1 MTNETEIAKLKGAIH
16 VLNRVFPLLFE
27 EKELFIRC
35 MWREQALFNSQIN
48 AIQMMEAI
56 SLLLFKEGF
65 TILPL
70 EDGVSPQLYGM
81 DDNLIWRNGISV
93 AAAANHNAFQFD
105 KNRIDL
111 LRLVI
116 TILSQPLYYA
126 PDEYLL
132 VLNPFSTYFS
142 NKRAKNCKN
151 LFASLINVIISYDVQ
166 GYGVPYLSAIDHA
179 GEQETLVTL
188 ATHLLLVLIEYK
200 PPSLD
205 NLNFLIRGGHISLNK
220 VF

>member
-1 MTNETEIAKLKGAIH
+1 MA
-16 VLNRVFPLLFE
+16 
-27 EKELFIRC
+27 
-35 MWREQALFNSQIN
+35 
-48 AIQMMEAI
+48 
-56 SLLLFKEGF
+56 
-65 TILPL
+65 
-70 EDGVSPQLYGM
+70 
-81 DDNLIWRNGISV
+81 V
-93 AAAANHNAFQFD
+93 APNHNVFQYD

-151 LFASLINVIISYDVQ
+151 LFASLLNVIISYDVH
-166 GYGVPYLSAIDHA
+166 GYGVPYLSAVDQA

-188 ATHLLLVLIEYK
+188 SAHLLLILIEYK

-220 VF
+220 VFQYFLIQSGALKAKPG